1 MLQGGWYRANLI
13 PGKLTLLSFNSLQ
26 MNSLNLQVDT
36 SEENAEL
43 DWLEAQLI
51 KAVSGEKFI
60 VPMHIYENASIWEGK
75 AWENWKKD

>member
-1 MLQGGWYRANLI
+1 
-13 PGKLTLLSFNSLQ
+13 

-60 VPMHIYENASIWEGK
+60 VQMHIYENASIWEGK